1 MEPEEDV
8 DIDNIK
14 GTLFKRKDFLGI
26 EEEGRSWRGSLTTG

>member
-8 DIDNIK
+8 DIENLK

-26 EEEGRSWRGSLTTG
+26 EEEGA